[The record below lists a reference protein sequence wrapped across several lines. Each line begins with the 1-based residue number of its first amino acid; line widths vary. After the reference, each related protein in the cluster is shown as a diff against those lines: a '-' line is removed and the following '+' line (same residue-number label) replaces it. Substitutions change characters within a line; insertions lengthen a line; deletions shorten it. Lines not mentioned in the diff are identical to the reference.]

1 MVGKKKNQFDLDL
14 AIEAFFQYQNED
26 RCFYGFGKT
35 PFIFVG
41 SSVYAFP
48 WLKGKE
54 LIVELDNVLT
64 ARDMIKTVY
73 QNSQLKNVSGQAQQS
88 SSQIMLI
95 YVHFREYLWQIILL

>member
-1 MVGKKKNQFDLDL
+1 M
-14 AIEAFFQYQNED
+14 
-26 RCFYGFGKT
+26 
-35 PFIFVG
+35 
-41 SSVYAFP
+41 
-48 WLKGKE
+48 
-54 LIVELDNVLT
+54 ELDNVLT

>member
-1 MVGKKKNQFDLDL
+1 MFASISEFLRWLEKKKNQFDLDL

-48 WLKGKE
+48 
-54 LIVELDNVLT
+54 
-64 ARDMIKTVY
+64 
-73 QNSQLKNVSGQAQQS
+73 
-88 SSQIMLI
+88 
-95 YVHFREYLWQIILL
+95 